1 MFRLKRVPVQ
11 VELLLVVFQQ
21 FFNDYQWLH
30 FKSILLAL
38 LVTPYRAT
46 LSGMVKILSFGSH
59 RSKHNEFLN
68 DCSLI
73 LSKVLKLYAMLIL
86 QLLKKSEEAVYFIID
101 DTTNKKRGKHIIAA
115 FNLFDHTTKQYI
127 WGQQL
132 VCAVIEYR
140 GIVIPYAIEVYV
152 PKESVKTTE
161 NSPKESGNPSLRDIR
176 TFKKKTIIAS
186 EILKEF
192 EADEK
197 QSAEGGV
204 FVVADTYYACPPIFT
219 LCRQRKYNFVSML
232 KTNRVLYLDNP
243 ASGTGRQMNVKQYTK
258 RYFNRRNKNRIV
270 KIGSNKYRVYSQKAY
285 LKSGGAVKLVC
296 TRNTSH
302 CTVKVIFTTNAA
314 LPIESIL
321 TAYSKRWSIE
331 IFFKMSKQYLG
342 LRSYQNRNLK
352 AVESAVRLSLI
363 SYNLL
368 THVFIEEKRAQG
380 KRLTKK
386 NLAQFSVLSMRDH
399 IRQRA
404 MSDSIEYCLEQN
416 INKSKNKVVK
426 EIKNLLLAA

>member
-1 MFRLKRVPVQ
+1 MFKLQRVPLQ
-11 VELLLVVFQQ
+11 VELLLIEFQQ

-30 FKSILLAL
+30 FKSILLSL
-38 LVTPYRAT
+38 LVTPYKAT

-73 LSKVLKLYAMLIL
+73 LSKVLKFYAMQIL
-86 QLLKKSEEAVYFIID
+86 QLLKKSDEAIYFIID

-115 FNLFDHTTKQYI
+115 FNFFDHTIKGYI

-140 GIVIPYAIEVYV
+140 GIVIPFAMEVYI
-152 PKESVKTTE
+152 PKENIRVTG
-161 NSPKESGNPSLRDIR
+161 NS
-176 TFKKKTIIAS
+176 FKKKTTIAF

-197 QSAEGGV
+197 HSACDGV
-204 FVVADTYYACPPIFT
+204 FVVADTYYACPSIFE

-232 KTNRVLYLDNP
+232 KTNRVLYLGNK
-243 ASGTGRQMNVKQYTK
+243 QMNVELFTR
-258 RYFNRRNKNRIV
+258 RYFSKRNKNRVI
-270 KIGSNKYRVYSQKAY
+270 KIGSNKYQVYSQKAH

-321 TAYSKRWSIE
+321 KAYQRRWSIE
-331 IFFKMSKQYLG
+331 VFFKMSKQYLG
-342 LRSYQNRNLK
+342 LRAYQNRNLN
-352 AVESAVRLSLI
+352 ATQSAVRLSLI

-368 THVFIEEKRAQG
+368 THVFIDEKRAQG
-380 KRLTKK
+380 KRLTEK
-386 NLAQFSVLSMRDH
+386 NLAHFSVLSMRDR
-399 IRQRA
+399 IRQIA
-404 MSDSIEYCLEQN
+404 MSDSIEYCLELN
-416 INKSKNKVVK
+416 INKSKNKVIK
-426 EIKNLLLAA
+426 EIKNMLLAA

>member
-1 MFRLKRVPVQ
+1 MFKFQRIPLQ
-11 VELLLVVFQQ
+11 VDILLIEFQQ

-30 FKSILLAL
+30 FKSILLSL
-38 LVTPYRAT
+38 LVTPYKAT

-68 DCSLI
+68 DCSSI
-73 LSKVLKLYAMLIL
+73 LSKALKFYAMLII
-86 QLLKKSEEAVYFIID
+86 QLLKKSGEAIYFIID

-115 FNLFDHTTKQYI
+115 FNLFDHTSKQYI

-140 GIVIPYAIEVYV
+140 GISIPYAIEVYI
-152 PKESVKTTE
+152 PKESICKSIPSGKVGG
-161 NSPKESGNPSLRDIR
+161 NS
-176 TFKKKTIIAS
+176 FKKKTAIAS
-186 EILKEF
+186 DILKEF

-197 QSAEGGV
+197 QKV
-204 FVVADTYYACPPIFT
+204 FVVADTYYACPSIIE
-219 LCRQRKYNFVSML
+219 LCRQNKYSFVSML
-232 KTNRVLYLDNP
+232 KTNRILYLGNK
-243 ASGTGRQMNVKQYTK
+243 QMNVDQYTR
-258 RYFNRRNKNRIV
+258 RYFKHRSKNRII
-270 KIGSNKYRVYSQKAY
+270 KIGTNKYQVYSQKAV

-314 LPIESIL
+314 LPIEPIL
-321 TAYSKRWSIE
+321 TAYQKRWSIE
-331 IFFKMSKQYLG
+331 VFFKMSKQYLG

-368 THVFIEEKRAQG
+368 THAFIYERCAQG
-380 KRLTKK
+380 KRLTEK
-386 NLAQFSVLSMRDH
+386 NLAQFSVISMRDH
-399 IRQRA
+399 IRRIA
-404 MSDSIEYCLEQN
+404 MIDSIEYCLETN
-416 INKSKNKVVK
+416 INKSKNKVMK
-426 EIKNLLLAA
+426 EIRNFLLAA